1 MTRRQD
7 RRTAARR
14 LALWWAV
21 GVIALAVTPVRAEA
35 QLDRQTRERIESFER
50 GVEFAAWETLASS
63 ACRMASTGD
72 AVADARA
79 YLQRLT
85 RAIPSATGPRI
96 RSRDRLV
103 QRRGVSLDFVE
114 LTGRI
119 PGTEVRVLLGEPER
133 VDPSAPTVLLI
144 AGPGVLAHQAFGVRL
159 AGDDSLIVFPEAPLF
174 WGAAQEFLDAGMR
187 VVALEVSDDVR
198 RWPNFPWQDLARRA
212 TIMRRRDPDMTLATP
227 AFAHVLTALDFAASL
242 TPNGVVAGG
251 WSDAAT
257 FASLLGPDPRVR
269 AVMRLAPPI
278 DRPTLRRSALGVR
291 TGPAILADDCGLS
304 DVALA
309 RLAAPKPLLITWST
323 GVADSLSGQPPAA
336 PGVADSIAAIYASLG
351 APNAFRS
358 APRAP
363 RDEWRGSMHAWLATQ
378 GVPAGRRVAGTTAA
392 PRRSPVAP
400 LPVRRIIDQTFTNN
414 RIAVGPGCT
423 QRSVRVGR
431 ASRERH
437 DAAVD
442 SLRLELR
449 TRLGVR
455 AGVTRKRWRIDTV
468 GVSPAFVVIAYAEA
482 ERADGPRGFAAIPRS
497 GTERSPLVVSYN
509 GDDGTIPLLDRR
521 HRAPTEYLNAAGA
534 VLAER
539 GYVVLIPS
547 VASWFPDGG
556 GAVLEARTGD
566 ALAAWSRIM
575 SDYVDGLSF
584 ALDRLPVDS
593 ASVIGYGIS
602 FGGEALLLHAAVD
615 LRIRQVLYNN
625 PTSRPAA
632 FFAHPDAAVL
642 ATWQNA
648 ICEYETAIRTSLVAP
663 RPFLWENGLFD
674 TNALDEDPLDA
685 VAEVRA
691 VYESLAAAD
700 RFFFIR
706 HGGGHATRLNA
717 SLLDLLS
724 P

>member
-21 GVIALAVTPVRAEA
+21 GVIALAVRPVRAEA

-278 DRPTLRRSALGVR
+278 DRPTLRRSALGVQS
-291 TGPAILADDCGLS
+291 GPSILADDCGLS
-304 DVALA
+304 DVGLA
-309 RLAAPKPLLITWST
+309 RALAPKPLLVAWIGDTSST
-323 GVADSLSGQPPAA
+323 DTAQAIPSPAVAE
-336 PGVADSIAAIYASLG
+336 SIATAYARVGARPRFRQAKLG
-351 APNAFRS
+351 
-358 APRAP
+358 P
-363 RDEWRGSMHAWLATQ
+363 RDEWRGMMHSWLASQ
-378 GVPAGRRVAGTTAA
+378 GLAPDARRAGATAA
-392 PRRSPVAP
+392 PRIAPVAP
-400 LPVRRIIDQTFTNN
+400 FPSRRTLDMTFTNN
-414 RIAVGPGCT
+414 RIAVGLGCT
-423 QRSVRVGR
+423 QRNVSTSRISRDQYDAEV
-431 ASRERH
+431 AS
-437 DAAVD
+437 
-442 SLRLELR
+442 LGLELR
-449 TRLGVR
+449 RRLGLGSRSSPV
-455 AGVTRKRWRIDTV
+455 RWRIDTL
-468 GVSPAFVVIAYAEA
+468 GVAPAFVVIAYQDADEPNGARGLVALPRNGA
-482 ERADGPRGFAAIPRS
+482 ERA
-497 GTERSPLVVSYN
+497 PLVVSYN
-509 GDDGTIPLLDRR
+509 GDDGAIPLLDRR
-521 HRAPTEYLNAAGA
+521 FRGPIEYLNAAGA
-534 VLAER
+534 ILAER
-539 GYVVLIPS
+539 GYVVLIPA
-547 VASWFPDGG
+547 VALWFPDAG

-566 ALAAWSRIM
+566 PLAAWSEVIHQ
-575 SDYVDGLSF
+575 YVGGLSF
-584 ALDRLPVDS
+584 ALGELPVDS
-593 ASVIGYGIS
+593 SSVIGYGIS

-615 LRIRQVLYNN
+615 PRVRRVLYNN
-625 PTSRPAA
+625 PTSRPAL

-642 ATWQNA
+642 STWQNS
-648 ICEYETAIRTSLVAP
+648 ICEYETAIRTTLIAP

-674 TNALDEDPLDA
+674 TNAKDGDALEA

-691 VYESLAAAD
+691 VYEALGVAD